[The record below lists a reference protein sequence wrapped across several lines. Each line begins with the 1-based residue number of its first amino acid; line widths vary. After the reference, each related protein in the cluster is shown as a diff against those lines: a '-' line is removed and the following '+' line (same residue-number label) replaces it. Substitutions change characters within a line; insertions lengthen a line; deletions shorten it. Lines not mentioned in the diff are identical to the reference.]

1 VFVHPR
7 ESSDNPRLNAFC
19 RVAPSL
25 RLRLRAIFP
34 AGVLLRAADFNSRT
48 SVLVQRRRF
57 EFFLAMYGS
66 PNPKACAYTWKCF
79 QTKVFVRR
87 WGQRLYPLPFRGE
100 PDRPVGGTSRRSGAT
115 ECHRDRDCRS
125 FCGCSQRFLLG
136 VLVSSAPREAF
147 FFLILWEV
155 GSKRSF
161 LGCPCPGKVPLEL
174 TYGGCVRERS

>member
-1 VFVHPR
+1 MFVHPR

-79 QTKVFVRR
+79 QTKVSFVDGGNVSILYRFAENQTDR
-87 WGQRLYPLPFRGE
+87 LAGLAADLVQRN
-100 PDRPVGGTSRRSGAT
+100 AT
-115 ECHRDRDCRS
+115 MIATAS
-125 FCGCSQRFLLG
+125 P
-136 VLVSSAPREAF
+136 SAAAVNASCLAF
-147 FFLILWEV
+147 
-155 GSKRSF
+155 SF
-161 LGCPCPGKVPLEL
+161 LRHLGRLSFFDPL
-174 TYGGCVRERS
+174 GGRPPSAASDPF